1 MTYNAKFLPSLSH
14 VLHPLNSLLR
24 KNVQWKWSEEEQ
36 KSFEAAKSLV
46 SNRQILAH
54 YDMLKPLKLYCDAS
68 PKGVGACLAHVMPN
82 GIEQPVA
89 YASRSLREAEKNYAQ
104 IEREALSIV
113 FGVKR
118 FHQYLY
124 GRKFVLVTDHQPL
137 CKIFGEKEGVP
148 TLAAARMQRWAL
160 LLGAYQFSIQ
170 HIPGKQNVCAD
181 CLSRLPVFAQ
191 RHPVEKIQ
199 VIMEI
204 DTLPV
209 TAKQIAKQ

>member
-1 MTYNAKFLPSLSH
+1 M
-14 VLHPLNSLLR
+14 
-24 KNVQWKWSEEEQ
+24 
-36 KSFEAAKSLV
+36 
-46 SNRQILAH
+46 
-54 YDMLKPLKLYCDAS
+54 
-68 PKGVGACLAHVMPN
+68 
-82 GIEQPVA
+82 
-89 YASRSLREAEKNYAQ
+89 
-104 IEREALSIV
+104 

-160 LLGAYQFSIQ
+160 LVGAYQFSIQ
-170 HIPGKQNVCAD
+170 HIPGKQYVCAD

>member
-46 SNRQILAH
+46 SSRQILAH
-54 YDMLKPLKLYCDAS
+54 YDVLKPLKLYCDAS

-104 IEREALSIV
+104 IEWEALSIV

-137 CKIFGEKEGVP
+137 CKFFGEKEGVP
-148 TLAAARMQRWAL
+148 TLAAARMQR
-160 LLGAYQFSIQ
+160 
-170 HIPGKQNVCAD
+170 
-181 CLSRLPVFAQ
+181 
-191 RHPVEKIQ
+191 
-199 VIMEI
+199 
-204 DTLPV
+204 
-209 TAKQIAKQ
+209 